1 MPEAARISD
10 MHSCPK
16 VEPGPIPHVGG
27 PVFAGSAN
35 VLIGNLPAARVGD
48 AMVCFPVGPTD
59 SIKAGS
65 ATVLIN
71 DCKAARR
78 TDPGSHISGDLI
90 VQGCPTVLIGDT
102 SQTLPMQDAA
112 ARGTMFCEECERDEA
127 GPAISPAET
136 AAPATDTNTVTLED
150 GPPLA
155 GDRDALTNLGVSREA
170 LAMQADAGDDLDDV
184 RRAARQAVAFKFYA
198 DHSGPTVKPAR
209 IWSHLGALDATKP
222 VEVVEVVDTTL
233 YQRGFP
239 GGNPGEYFAIDEHA
253 TPEQLGASTMVGVVD
268 GAGVRKLAP
277 RDRRLAKFPKVAAR
291 GVTPAKG
298 LKSTA
303 AAIDDWWSIGKTTT
317 EPGML
322 VSCEGGA
329 TQIMI
334 PRLYHAAAELFRRAE
349 PGQ

>member
-16 VEPGPIPHVGG
+16 VDPGPVPHVGG
-27 PVFAGSAN
+27 PVFAGSSN

-48 AMVCFPVGPTD
+48 AMVCFPIGPAD

-65 ATVLIN
+65 ATGFIN

-78 TDPGSHISGDLI
+78 TDPGTHISGDLI
-90 VQGCPTVLIGDT
+90 VQGCPTVLIGET
-102 SQTLPMQDAA
+102 TQSQPMQDAA
-112 ARGTMFCEECERDEA
+112 ARGTMFCEECARVEG
-127 GPAISPAET
+127 GPSNSPAET
-136 AAPATDTNTVTLED
+136 AAPAAETDTVTLTD

-155 GDRDALTNLGVSREA
+155 GDRDALTNLGVSREE
-170 LAMQADAGDDLDDV
+170 LAMQPDGGDELDDV
-184 RRAARQAVAFKFYA
+184 RRAARQAVAFQFYA
-198 DHSGPTVKPAR
+198 DHAGPTVNPAR
-209 IWSHLGALDATKP
+209 IWSHVGALDASKP
-222 VEVVEVVDTTL
+222 VEVIEVVDTTL

-253 TPEQLGASTMVGVVD
+253 TPEQLGASTFVGVVT
-268 GAGVRKLAP
+268 AGVRELAP
-277 RDRRLAKFPKVAAR
+277 RDRRVARFPKAPDRPPAR
-291 GVTPAKG
+291 G

-303 AAIDDWWSIGKTTT
+303 AAIDDWWSIGKTAT
-317 EPGML
+317 EPGAL

-334 PRLYHAAAELFRRAE
+334 PRVYHVAATISQR
-349 PGQ
+349 